1 MSIHSRLPRL
11 ILWFFRRMLS
21 VAGIKIF
28 AATVL
33 GGIGTA
39 TTLGSIWMIVALVV
53 DLQRHGGSGDGLDI
67 SLRGQILVE
76 GIDFSTAIIAI
87 GIVALLASILQYIGE
102 LLGLSAAATT
112 VRSIRAEA
120 ARACSG
126 SAGDRVLGE
135 SQAKSVVSFIQIM
148 SRECGMAAVQLVRV
162 PLAVF
167 TAIACIALLSY
178 LSPAGLAVIGVAAP
192 FYLLA
197 IGLLNRR
204 SHRDHLEHSLTA
216 DAVRSELQTAMGDAD
231 HRHTMIGVV
240 LDQNSL
246 TRLTKSDR
254 ILFGRIDL
262 VRKVTLVNA
271 ITTTIAIMAMVVSM
285 QADLLGL
292 DGDWGRLLVV
302 LFLLRYLAAAVRQA
316 SIAFNVTSRFTE
328 SIGAARRLEDPP
340 PKPLK
345 ATDLPKGLV
354 ILSKRIDRLQA
365 IRGLAKIAVV
375 EPVVADG
382 AIRIDL
388 LRESVAD
395 LSEPTIVQRASLNA
409 STESLEGRPVII
421 MARSRAEIE
430 SIGGRGFEPRTAAD
444 LRVDPPII
452 RAWADVSDDVNVSHP
467 HADQTDNIEF
477 IDEEG

>member
-53 DLQRHGGSGDGLDI
+53 DLQRHGGSGEGIDI

-178 LSPAGLAVIGVAAP
+178 LSP
-192 FYLLA
+192 
-197 IGLLNRR
+197 RR
-204 SHRDHLEHSLTA
+204 
-216 DAVRSELQTAMGDAD
+216 
-231 HRHTMIGVV
+231 
-240 LDQNSL
+240 
-246 TRLTKSDR
+246 
-254 ILFGRIDL
+254 
-262 VRKVTLVNA
+262 
-271 ITTTIAIMAMVVSM
+271 
-285 QADLLGL
+285 
-292 DGDWGRLLVV
+292 
-302 LFLLRYLAAAVRQA
+302 
-316 SIAFNVTSRFTE
+316 
-328 SIGAARRLEDPP
+328 
-340 PKPLK
+340 
-345 ATDLPKGLV
+345 
-354 ILSKRIDRLQA
+354 
-365 IRGLAKIAVV
+365 
-375 EPVVADG
+375 
-382 AIRIDL
+382 
-388 LRESVAD
+388 
-395 LSEPTIVQRASLNA
+395 
-409 STESLEGRPVII
+409 
-421 MARSRAEIE
+421 
-430 SIGGRGFEPRTAAD
+430 
-444 LRVDPPII
+444 
-452 RAWADVSDDVNVSHP
+452 
-467 HADQTDNIEF
+467 
-477 IDEEG
+477 